1 MFSFFKKNN
10 SKSINKEN
18 RQELKAISDFKE
30 IHKGK
35 RCFIIGNGPS
45 LKMEDLD
52 RLKNEYCFGVNRIY
66 LSFDETEWRPSY
78 YVIQDRNMLLNY
90 VEEIEELDLP
100 IKFVPG
106 YMEENFSN
114 KKGNVFFYN
123 YVRRLF
129 DGSEAEFSFDVS
141 NQTFEGGTVTYLCMQ
156 LAVYMGFTEIYL
168 LGNDFTYSVE
178 KTDEGIHVNPVQDY
192 FSEKYI
198 TSGEKRF
205 FPRIDLCQKGF
216 EKALEES
223 KIHNFKI
230 YNATRGGRLEVF
242 ERVDFDSL
250 F

>member
-1 MFSFFKKNN
+1 MFLFIKKGNN
-10 SKSINKEN
+10 KKVNEKNK
-18 RQELKAISDFKE
+18 QEFKE
-30 IHKGK
+30 IVDFKGIHEGN

-52 RLKNEYCFGVNRIY
+52 KIKNEYCFGVNRIY
-66 LSFDETEWRPSY
+66 LSFDETEWRPTY
-78 YVIQDRNMLLNY
+78 YVIQDRNMLTKY
-90 VEEIEELDLP
+90 VEDIENLDLP

-106 YMEENFSN
+106 YMKDNFCN
-114 KKGNVFFYN
+114 KKGTAFYYN

-129 DGSEAEFSFDVS
+129 DGSEAEFSYDVAE
-141 NQTFEGGTVTYLCMQ
+141 QTFEGGTVTYLCMQ
-156 LAVYMGFTEIYL
+156 LAVYMGFSEIYL

-178 KTDEGIHVNPVQDY
+178 KTDDGIHVNPVQDY

-223 KIHNFKI
+223 KTHDFKI
-230 YNATRGGRLEVF
+230 YNATRGGKLEVF

>member
-10 SKSINKEN
+10 KSKEFKINNVEFSSI
-18 RQELKAISDFKE
+18 ADFKG
-30 IHKGK
+30 IHSGK
-35 RCFIIGNGPS
+35 RCFIVGNGPS
-45 LKMEDLD
+45 LTMEDLNKI
-52 RLKNEYCFGVNRIY
+52 KNEYSFGVNRIY
-66 LSFDETEWRPSY
+66 LSFEDTEWRPSY
-78 YVIQDRNMLLNY
+78 YVIQDRNMLLKY
-90 VEEIEELDLP
+90 AEEIENLDLP

-106 YMEENFSN
+106 YMKENFNN
-114 KKGNVFFYN
+114 KKGLAFFYN

-129 DGSEAEFSFDVS
+129 DGTEAEFSYDVAE
-141 NQTFEGGTVTYLCMQ
+141 QTYEGGTVTYLCMQ
-156 LAVYMGFTEIYL
+156 LAVYMGFKEIYL

-178 KTDEGIHVNPVQDY
+178 KTDDGIHMNPVQDY
-192 FSEKYI
+192 FSDKYI

-223 KIHNFKI
+223 KTHNFKI
-230 YNATRGGRLEVF
+230 FNATRGGKLEIF